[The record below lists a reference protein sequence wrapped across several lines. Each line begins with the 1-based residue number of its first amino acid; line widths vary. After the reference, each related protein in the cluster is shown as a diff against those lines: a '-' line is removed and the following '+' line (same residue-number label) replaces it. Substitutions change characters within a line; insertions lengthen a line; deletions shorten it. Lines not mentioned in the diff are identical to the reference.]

1 MSIRHPA
8 VLHSGR
14 YELQLAAVMIH
25 TVRKGSLCSYPISDF
40 ASTEVSVRAETE
52 QVQFR
57 LQKMEAGD
65 VSLFR
70 AKVRLNRKEDSAGN
84 LISLPGENSLEM
96 QLTLFGIEH
105 GTQKLENQKVGEQK
119 NGEKKPEV
127 QEKGSFMS
135 ISQHKTWW
143 MRPSFP
149 GDLQAVPSRT
159 QLMIIRS
166 GMQDPFL
173 VLMALCGDRT
183 RADFEGIV
191 SAGAAEQSGAG
202 GIRVTVSS
210 NQQGGTSFE
219 EPVFACAVGADPYEL
234 IGRIYRELKRCRSY
248 PFKMREE
255 KSYPDIFRTLGW
267 CTWDS
272 LGQKVTEEAIFR
284 KMDELREKQIP
295 VKWVLIDDGWSWVDP
310 EKQTLKSFRADPV
323 KFPNGLAHTVRCLK
337 ENYGVEAVGVWQAFK
352 GYWNGI
358 DENFEDWLKV
368 KDCLCR
374 YGNGEISVKPDAS
387 SAFGFW
393 DSWHSILQR
402 DGIDFVKIDG
412 QSSMQL
418 MQQGVSTYGEGAQAL
433 YKGMEASVLLHF
445 DGRVINCMGMAPE
458 NVMNR
463 SVTALSRSSD
473 DYLPSTSGSFY
484 EHAMQNAYNNVY
496 QGPLYYGDW
505 DMFWT
510 EHEDASRSA
519 LLRMISG
526 GPVYISDAYGHT
538 DPDLIRKI
546 TGADGKLLMCEDI
559 GRPTLD
565 CLTRDPFQKDSE
577 GKGGILKIY
586 NKRDGKI
593 LIACFAGESEG
604 RTSIQLRDIP
614 GMGQRQCQ
622 IMNTKTGEK
631 VLCSMEMPYEL
642 FMNAREELLLELIP

>member
-25 TVRKGSLCSYPISDF
+25 TVQKGSLCSYPISDF

-96 QLTLFGIEH
+96 QLTLSGIEH

-210 NQQGGTSFE
+210 NQQGGRG
-219 EPVFACAVGADPYEL
+219 P
-234 IGRIYRELKRCRSY
+234 CR
-248 PFKMREE
+248 
-255 KSYPDIFRTLGW
+255 
-267 CTWDS
+267 
-272 LGQKVTEEAIFR
+272 
-284 KMDELREKQIP
+284 
-295 VKWVLIDDGWSWVDP
+295 
-310 EKQTLKSFRADPV
+310 
-323 KFPNGLAHTVRCLK
+323 
-337 ENYGVEAVGVWQAFK
+337 
-352 GYWNGI
+352 
-358 DENFEDWLKV
+358 
-368 KDCLCR
+368 
-374 YGNGEISVKPDAS
+374 
-387 SAFGFW
+387 
-393 DSWHSILQR
+393 
-402 DGIDFVKIDG
+402 
-412 QSSMQL
+412 
-418 MQQGVSTYGEGAQAL
+418 
-433 YKGMEASVLLHF
+433 
-445 DGRVINCMGMAPE
+445 
-458 NVMNR
+458 
-463 SVTALSRSSD
+463 
-473 DYLPSTSGSFY
+473 
-484 EHAMQNAYNNVY
+484 
-496 QGPLYYGDW
+496 
-505 DMFWT
+505 
-510 EHEDASRSA
+510 
-519 LLRMISG
+519 
-526 GPVYISDAYGHT
+526 
-538 DPDLIRKI
+538 
-546 TGADGKLLMCEDI
+546 
-559 GRPTLD
+559 
-565 CLTRDPFQKDSE
+565 
-577 GKGGILKIY
+577 
-586 NKRDGKI
+586 
-593 LIACFAGESEG
+593 
-604 RTSIQLRDIP
+604 
-614 GMGQRQCQ
+614 
-622 IMNTKTGEK
+622 
-631 VLCSMEMPYEL
+631 
-642 FMNAREELLLELIP
+642 AR